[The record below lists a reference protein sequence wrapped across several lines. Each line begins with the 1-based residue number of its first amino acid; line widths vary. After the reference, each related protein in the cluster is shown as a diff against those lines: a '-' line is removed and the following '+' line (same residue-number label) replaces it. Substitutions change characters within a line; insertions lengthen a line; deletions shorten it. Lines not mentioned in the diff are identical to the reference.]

1 MARALWERLRAAK
14 GAEVLALL
22 ALAALLA
29 LLLLGNGTKP
39 VSGHTELEAR
49 LARILSRVDG
59 AGEVEVM
66 VNEDGEGGVTGAVIV
81 SSGKENVMTFLNL
94 ENAVTTLLEIDAA
107 RVEIIFAGGMG
118 G

>member
-29 LLLLGNGTKP
+29 LLLLGNGPKRATE
-39 VSGHTELEAR
+39 HTELETR

-66 VNEDGEGGVTGAVIV
+66 VNEDGEGSVTGAVIV
-81 SSGKENVMTFLNL
+81 AAGEENVMTYLSL
-94 ENAVTTLLEIDAA
+94 QSAVTTLLKIDAD
-107 RVEIIFAGGMG
+107 RVEILFAGGRG

>member
-29 LLLLGNGTKP
+29 LLLLGNGPKP

-81 SSGKENVMTFLNL
+81 ASGREDMMTYLNL
-94 ENAVTTLLEIDAA
+94 QSAVTTLLEIDAA
-107 RVEIIFAGGMG
+107 RVEIIFAGGRG